1 MKLRHLRNSVI
12 VKSSLTFV
20 QPSFEALVITLT
32 CSEDGGFPQD
42 PEPEAVCGGGHHP
55 QLRDR
60 AGRHQRAAH
69 MGSLET
75 RVDNTDIV
83 ACPATC
89 LPRED
94 VI

>member
-20 QPSFEALVITLT
+20 LVITLT

-83 ACPATC
+83 TCPATC